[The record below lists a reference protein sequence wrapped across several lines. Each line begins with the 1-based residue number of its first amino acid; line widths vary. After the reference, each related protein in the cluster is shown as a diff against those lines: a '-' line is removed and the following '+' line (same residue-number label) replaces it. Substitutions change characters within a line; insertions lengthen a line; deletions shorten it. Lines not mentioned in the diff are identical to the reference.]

1 LFEHLMHSW
10 VGYEL
15 VKVLFK
21 YGLSP
26 KIRSDLNDWSEK
38 LYKLFSYFGTKK
50 RDSTKRPTELL
61 DVLFEKTEHC
71 SYFEKLPFG
80 KKTKFEKMSNTTLAL
95 VIMTWLRQ
103 LQEHFY
109 EQAEIKPSIDWNDLG
124 RYCNVPYR
132 YAVEKGVSN
141 VHMAKA
147 NSTTAAQIETFDNIK
162 PNKKNSTTVVK
173 SLFEWAERILY
184 RENDY
189 VDELTNS
196 IERGKKS
203 MPPKYEM
210 TDKNYQQSTLNVT
223 TNKDIDTFTPED
235 QQSKTPAQLMSVV
248 SSFMTNE
255 IERLQKMTGQKKAS
269 QKNIDLINDTNRA
282 AACLVEYVNKV
293 EKKEFTSLEEMKTHM
308 AKEAESHNGANDGD
322 TSEAEYDDENAL
334 EEALRETADPIPFR
348 GGEAWQNDPVDRNK

>member
-1 LFEHLMHSW
+1 MHSW

-15 VKVLFK
+15 VKVLLK

-26 KIRSDLNDWSEK
+26 KLRSDLNKWLPE
-38 LYKLFSYFGTKK
+38 LFELFSYFGEKQ
-50 RDSTKRPTELL
+50 RDPSKSPTRLL
-61 DVLFEKTEHC
+61 NILFKNTEHS
-71 SYFEKLPFG
+71 SYFGKLPFG
-80 KKTKFEKMSNTTLAL
+80 KRTKFEKMANTTIPL
-95 VIMTWLRQ
+95 VILTWLCQ
-103 LQEHFY
+103 LQEHFF
-109 EQAEIKPSIDWNDLG
+109 EQPENSPHIDWNDSG
-124 RYCNVPYR
+124 RYCNVP
-132 YAVEKGVSN
+132 VKFVVSKGVN
-141 VHMAKA
+141 HVHMSMA
-147 NSTTAAQIETFDNIK
+147 NNKNALKIESFDNIK
-162 PNKKNSTTVVK
+162 PNKKKSTTVVK

-196 IERGKKS
+196 IKRGEKS

-248 SSFMTNE
+248 SSFMTNK
-255 IERLQKMTGQKKAS
+255 IERLPKMTGQKKAS

-293 EKKEFTSLEEMKTHM
+293 EKRN
-308 AKEAESHNGANDGD
+308 SHH
-322 TSEAEYDDENAL
+322 L
-334 EEALRETADPIPFR
+334 
-348 GGEAWQNDPVDRNK
+348 KK